1 MSDQIFQKPSDLL
14 PNIAVARHETFHL
27 RDGWLPKGLRALAH
41 DPLALS
47 SVDGHHHLGVG
58 KNMLESI
65 RYWVQATGLAVPAER
80 RVGGR
85 VPLQQTELARLILRH
100 DPFLEDTGS
109 LWLLHL
115 GLASNMGLATFWY
128 WAFNEFSEVQ
138 FGEDDLATGFIDYV
152 CSKRHPPPNERSVR
166 KDISVFLRTYRR
178 SRSAANWMI
187 EDALDCPLAVLSLV
201 EDVRGAKPFAF
212 SIGPKSNLALELV
225 AYTTF
230 KYRRQARPRAEFIS
244 LDELRWAAHSPG
256 RLLLLD
262 SRALM
267 EAMEGIE
274 ARTHGAWLRVSY
286 TAGLRNVYLGDVA
299 PLDALTSYYDGGHDG
314 AD

>member
-1 MSDQIFQKPSDLL
+1 MADQTFEKPSELV
-14 PNIAVARHETFHL
+14 PNITVARHQTFHL
-27 RDGWLPKGLRALAH
+27 RDNWLPKGLRALAH

-58 KNMLESI
+58 KNMLTSI
-65 RYWVQATGLAVPAER
+65 RYWVQATGLAVPGER
-80 RVGGR
+80 RIGGR
-85 VPLQQTELARLILRH
+85 VPLYWTELARLVLQH
-100 DPFLEDTGS
+100 DPFLEDMAT
-109 LWLLHL
+109 LWLLHF
-115 GLASNMGLATFWY
+115 GLASNVGLATFWY
-128 WAFNEFSEVQ
+128 WAFNEYDEVL
-138 FGEDDLATGFIDYV
+138 FGEDDLVRGFIDYV
-152 CSKRHPPPNERSVR
+152 CSKGHPAPNERSVR
-166 KDISVFLRTYRR
+166 KDISVFLRTYER
-178 SRSAANWMI
+178 SRSATNRMI
-187 EDALDCPLAVLSLV
+187 EDTLDCPLAVLSLV

-230 KYRRQARPRAEFIS
+230 QYRGQAKPRAEFIS
-244 LDELRWAAHSPG
+244 LDELRWAAHGPG

-286 TAGLRNVYLGDVA
+286 TAGLRNVHLGDVA
-299 PLDALTSYYDGGHDG
+299 PLDTLTSYYLRRGS
-314 AD
+314 